1 MTTQTSSPRSTRPRR
16 ESPEVSAWRNLQ
28 TVLSVAL
35 LVATVFTFWNASNL
49 FAAQRM
55 SRINRLLEAAR
66 NVQQS
71 LPTPTPSPRPPI
83 RPLARHWGPDPGP
96 VCADGLSEESIN
108 LKIATLIKQR
118 LMQEGFQVDLLQEFD
133 TRLNGYQ
140 GLVLVSIHN
149 DSCEYINDQATGF
162 KVAAAQAN
170 QQTEKTERLTACL
183 IDRYKRTV
191 KKLPY
196 HPGSVTTNM
205 TDYHAFR
212 VINGNTPAAIIE
224 TGFMNL
230 DRDILVNQT
239 DQVAE
244 GVVRGILCY
253 LRNEPINPGGEETP

>member
-1 MTTQTSSPRSTRPRR
+1 MTTQSSSPRSTRPRR
-16 ESPEVSAWRNLQ
+16 ESPEVSTWRNLQ

-66 NVQQS
+66 SVQQT

-83 RPLARHWGPDPGP
+83 GIVAGHWGHDPGA
-96 VCADGLSEESIN
+96 VCPDGLTEESIN
-108 LKIATLIKQR
+108 LKIATLVKQR
-118 LMQEGFQVDLLQEFD
+118 LMQEGFQVDLFQEFD

-149 DSCEYINDQATGF
+149 DSCEYINDKATGF

-170 QQTEKTERLTACL
+170 RQTEKTERLTACL
-183 IDRYKRTV
+183 IDRYQRV
-191 KKLPY
+191 VNLPY
-196 HPGSVTTNM
+196 HPGSVTDDM
-205 TDYHAFR
+205 TDYHAFSE
-212 VINGNTPAAIIE
+212 INGNTPAAIIE

-239 DQVAE
+239 DRVAE

-253 LRNEPINPGGEETP
+253 LRNETINPGGGEAP

>member
-1 MTTQTSSPRSTRPRR
+1 MTTHTSTPRSTRPRR
-16 ESPEVSAWRNLQ
+16 ESPEVSTWRNLQ

-66 NVQQS
+66 SVQQN
-71 LPTPTPSPRPPI
+71 LPTPPPSPRPPI
-83 RPLARHWGPDPGP
+83 GIVAGHWGHDPGA
-96 VCADGLSEESIN
+96 VCPDGLTEESIN
-108 LKIATLIKQR
+108 LKIATLVKQR
-118 LMQEGFQVDLLQEFD
+118 LMQEGFQVDLFQEFD

-140 GLVLVSIHN
+140 GLVLLSIHN

-183 IDRYKRTV
+183 IDRYQRV
-191 KKLPY
+191 VNLPY
-196 HPGSVTTNM
+196 HPGSVTEDM
-205 TDYHAFR
+205 TEYHAFSE
-212 VINGNTPAAIIE
+212 INGNTPAAIIE

-239 DQVAE
+239 DRVAE
-244 GVVRGILCY
+244 GVARGILCY
-253 LRNEPINPGGEETP
+253 LRNETIKPGGGEAP

>member
-1 MTTQTSSPRSTRPRR
+1 MTTSTSPSQRSHRPRR
-16 ESPEVSAWRNLQ
+16 ESPAVSTWRNLQ

-66 NVQQS
+66 SVQES

-83 RPLARHWGPDPGP
+83 GIVAGHWGHDPGA
-96 VCADGLSEESIN
+96 VCPDGLSEESLN
-108 LKIATLIKQR
+108 LKIATLVKQR
-118 LMQEGFQVDLLQEFD
+118 LMQEGFQVDLFQEFD
-133 TRLNGYQ
+133 SRLNGYQ
-140 GLVLVSIHN
+140 ALVLVSIHN

-170 QQTEKTERLTACL
+170 QQTDKTERLIACL
-183 IDRYKRTV
+183 VDRYKRTV
-191 KKLPY
+191 NLPY
-196 HPGSVTTNM
+196 HPGSVTADM

-212 VINGNTPAAIIE
+212 EISASTPAAIIE

-244 GVVRGILCY
+244 GVARGILCY
-253 LRNEPINPGGEETP
+253 LRNETINPGGGEAP